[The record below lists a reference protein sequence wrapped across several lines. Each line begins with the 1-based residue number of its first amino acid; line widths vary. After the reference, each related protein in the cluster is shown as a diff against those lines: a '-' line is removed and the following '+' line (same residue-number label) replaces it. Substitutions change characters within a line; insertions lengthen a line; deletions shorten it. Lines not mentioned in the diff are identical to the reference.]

1 MDLSNPKLTVV
12 VLCYRAG
19 NAVRKFVKDLILCL
33 EKEMDSW
40 EIILVGNYLE
50 RTDDI
55 TPQVVR
61 EIAEGD
67 ARIKTVARVKKGM
80 MGWDVRSGFAEATG
94 DVIALI
100 DGDGQMNGSDIV
112 RAYRVLRKHGCD
124 IVKTYRIERHDS
136 SYRFFISKVYNL
148 VFQIL
153 FGGLKVRDVNSKPK
167 LITRAAYDKL
177 QLKSN
182 DWFVDAEMMIQ
193 ARRFKF
199 KIIEIPCIFYDL
211 KGRRSFVRIPA
222 ILEFIK
228 NLIVARIKEFFE

>member
-1 MDLSNPKLTVV
+1 MRNPELSVV

-19 NAVRKFVKDLILCL
+19 NAVRRFVKDLISCL

-50 RTDDI
+50 GTDDI

-67 ARIKTVARVKKGM
+67 VRIKTVARVKKGM

-100 DGDGQMNGSDIV
+100 DGDGQMNDRDIV
-112 RAYRVLRKHGCD
+112 RAYRALRKHSCD

-136 SYRFFISKVYNL
+136 PYRFFISKVYNL

-182 DWFVDAEMMIQ
+182 DWFVDAEIMIQ

-199 KIIEIPCIFYDL
+199 KIFEVPCIFYDL

>member
-1 MDLSNPKLTVV
+1 MSNPKLSVV

-19 NAVRKFVKDLILCL
+19 NAVRKFVKDLISCL

-50 RTDDI
+50 GTDDI

-67 ARIKTVARVKKGM
+67 VRIRTVARVKKGM

-112 RAYRVLRKHGCD
+112 RAYRVLRKHSCD

-193 ARRFKF
+193 ARRLKF
-199 KIIEIPCIFYDL
+199 KIIEVPCIFYDL

>member
-1 MDLSNPKLTVV
+1 MPPGLSVV
-12 VLCYRAG
+12 ILCYRSG
-19 NAVRKFVKDLILCL
+19 KDVKGFVDEVVTCL
-33 EKEMDSW
+33 NKETDNW

-50 RTDDI
+50 GAGDI
-55 TPQVVR
+55 TPQMVK
-61 EIAEGD
+61 EIAKSD
-67 ARIKTVARVKKGM
+67 ARIKAITKVKEGM

-100 DGDGQMNGSDIV
+100 DGDGQMNGRDIV
-112 RAYRVLRKHGCD
+112 CAYRVLRKHSCD

-136 SYRFFISKVYNL
+136 FYRFFISKVYNL